1 MTVKISPCKMTSF
14 LAHFQRDPEDPSA
27 AALKEPWEE
36 KVKRIRDASPYGQL
50 PNWKLLSVI
59 IKCGD
64 DLRQE
69 LLVYQVLKVLKV
81 WTTINT
87 RTYKYYNIMYMYI
100 LYVLQHV

>member
-1 MTVKISPCKMTSF
+1 MTSI
-14 LAHFQRDPEDPSA
+14 LAYFQRDPEDPSA

-81 WTTINT
+81 WIPIIT
-87 RTYKYYNIMYMYI
+87 RSSKYNSIMCM

>member
-87 RTYKYYNIMYMYI
+87 RTYKYDSIMYMYI